1 MFCNCK
7 NFSQDLLNLSHEIIT
22 KDQNSQWNAFENF
35 YVLKLTQVRNRVHSE
50 NDYLRKPC
58 SLSISEDL
66 LLRSNVFRDRRIP
79 LSSVLVDVLGLIC
92 LRVCA
97 RDCCCLLWDFHG
109 STEFSKDIKHLRVFG
124 AFLAKPVFM
133 KLLLYYGFLYSLKEE
148 SPLLLKETN
157 TNIVHFM

>member
-7 NFSQDLLNLSHEIIT
+7 TFSQDLLDLSHEIIT

-35 YVLKLTQVRNRVHSE
+35 YLQKLTQVRDKVRE
-50 NDYLRKPC
+50 NDYVRKPC
-58 SLSISEDL
+58 SISISEDL
-66 LLRSNVFRDRRIP
+66 LLRSLVFRDRRIP
-79 LSSVLVDVLGLIC
+79 LSSVLVDVISLIC

-97 RDCCCLLWDFHG
+97 RDCCCLLWEFAG
-109 STEFSKDIKHLRVFG
+109 STEFSRDIKHLRVFG
-124 AFLAKPVFM
+124 AFLGKPVFM
-133 KLLLYYGFLYSLKEE
+133 KMLLNYGLFYSLKEE